1 MASNRQVAPEDA
13 KSKVCCLRVV
23 FVTSMAFAAAVCG
36 TAAYLTVKSLETDLG
51 VQTYLSVASSAL
63 KGAQAITRRKFQAC
77 AVFASQHE
85 YAFPNASQWPFV
97 FLPGF
102 QNAGTDLALL
112 SNSVALLANYIV
124 RPEEASEFE
133 DFAQQAYRDHGYPN
147 DTGISGFG
155 FGIWAKPGPS
165 NDRIHDISGNT
176 TFTSQ
181 RHILAPILQISNHSL
196 LNALMF
202 NSYSEESRAMS
213 IGSLLDCAEAASA
226 VNPRDRPK
234 CGVVTDFVELITTPG
249 PASILYLPIFPA
261 NDPTAAV
268 GLISASIR
276 WWEVLTEI
284 VPDYVDGL
292 YCVISTRSKTYTYVI
307 NKGVPNLL
315 GEVSGSRLLSDDHF
329 HSMGRLTSFER
340 RVICTI
346 GPTTD
351 MLNTRFSMILKPT
364 CRLPS
369 LTP

>member
-1 MASNRQVAPEDA
+1 MKTMTSNRHPTAPEDA

-23 FVTSMAFAAAVCG
+23 FVTSLAVAAAVCG
-36 TAAYLTVKSLETDLG
+36 TTAYLTVKSLETDLG

-102 QNAGTDLALL
+102 HDTGTDLAML

-124 RPEEASEFE
+124 RPEEASAFE
-133 DFAQQAYRDHGYPN
+133 AFAQQAYKDQGYPN

-155 FGIWAKPGPS
+155 FGIWSPPGPPK
-165 NDRIHDISGNT
+165 DRVHDISGNT
-176 TFTSQ
+176 TFASQ

-202 NSYSEESRAMS
+202 NSYSEESRATS
-213 IGSLLDCAEAASA
+213 ISSSLDCAEAATA
-226 VNPRDRPK
+226 ANPSDRPK
-234 CGVVTDFVELITTPG
+234 CGVVTDFLELITTPG

-261 NDPTAAV
+261 NDPTTAV
-268 GLISASIR
+268 GFISVSIR
-276 WWEVLTEI
+276 WWEVLTAI

-307 NKGVPNLL
+307 NEGMPNLL
-315 GEVSGSRLLSDDHF
+315 GEVSGSRLLTVHCN
-329 HSMGRLTSFER
+329 
-340 RVICTI
+340 V
-346 GPTTD
+346 
-351 MLNTRFSMILKPT
+351 KV
-364 CRLPS
+364 
-369 LTP
+369 